1 MIDSQFFGWVCVE
14 RAFAVF
20 TDFPGVSA
28 SIVAAT
34 NVKSLT
40 TWKAM
45 LPFLLSSWQEP
56 APHTAAPQIY
66 WVRIMSARSPG
77 NSYNEK
83 HWSQWLLSIASF
95 YEFQWVKQPGL
106 LRESL
111 ESWNSIPHPLCKA
124 PSHRAVNGGKGRTEE
139 RHFEQILQGRDL
151 DAEVFRMHPHTNVGP
166 TYY

>member
-1 MIDSQFFGWVCVE
+1 MFDSQIFGWVCVE

-28 SIVAAT
+28 STVAAT
-34 NVKSLT
+34 DVKSLT

-83 HWSQWLLSIASF
+83 HWSQWLLLPRFMNSNEWSNQALWGSPWRAETLFLIPYAR
-95 YEFQWVKQPGL
+95 L
-106 LRESL
+106 LPTELLMVER
-111 ESWNSIPHPLCKA
+111 
-124 PSHRAVNGGKGRTEE
+124 EE
-139 RHFEQILQGRDL
+139 RKKDTL
-151 DAEVFRMHPHTNVGP
+151 NKYCKVGI
-166 TYY
+166 